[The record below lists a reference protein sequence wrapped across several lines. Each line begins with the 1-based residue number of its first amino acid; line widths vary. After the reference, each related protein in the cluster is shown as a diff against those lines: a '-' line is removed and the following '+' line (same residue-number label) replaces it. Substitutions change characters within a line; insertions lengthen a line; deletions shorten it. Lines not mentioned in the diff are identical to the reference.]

1 MENSLMVPQ
10 KLNIELP
17 YDPILPLLDK
27 CTKELKTGTETSTY
41 TYMFTETLFRIAKRL
56 KQPKCSLTNERINK
70 LTYLDNRILLIKR
83 YKVLAHATI
92 WMNTQ
97 NIMLSERSQTQNV
110 TYCTITFI

>member
-1 MENSLMVPQ
+1 
-10 KLNIELP
+10 
-17 YDPILPLLDK
+17 
-27 CTKELKTGTETSTY
+27 
-41 TYMFTETLFRIAKRL
+41 MFTETLFRIAKRL